1 MEYEQQVAGAG
12 YVLSFFNDIEQ
23 LSNYY
28 AQYINTVLSFER
40 KYPNNK
46 ALEGMSEE
54 DRQALIATV
63 QGLRT
68 WIIRCFVK
76 AQALKEKVE
85 NFTSDEFEEIYRKV
99 TSNFIPERED
109 VESFVIEINKAFVN
123 GMLVDLLNRA
133 RDVYARLTE

>member
-28 AQYINTVLSFER
+28 AQYINTILSFER
-40 KYPNNK
+40 KYPDSK
-46 ALEGMSEE
+46 ALENMSEE
-54 DRQALIATV
+54 DRQTLINVV

-85 NFTSDEFEEIYRKV
+85 NFTSDEFEESYRKV
-99 TSNFIPERED
+99 TGEFIPEKEV
-109 VESFVIEINKAFVN
+109 VEKFVIEINKAFVN
-123 GMLVDLLNRA
+123 GVLVDLLNQA

>member
-12 YVLSFFNDIEQ
+12 YVLSFFNDVEQ

-28 AQYINTVLSFER
+28 AQYINTILSFER
-40 KYPNNK
+40 KYPDSK
-46 ALEGMSEE
+46 ALENMSEE
-54 DRQALIATV
+54 DRQTLINVV

-85 NFTSDEFEEIYRKV
+85 NFTSDEFEESYRKV
-99 TSNFIPERED
+99 TGEFIPEKEV
-109 VESFVIEINKAFVN
+109 VEKFVIEINKAFVN
-123 GMLVDLLNRA
+123 GVLVDLLNQA